1 MFLSRRDT
9 QEEYFDSERP
19 INEVAGFFNSLGRV
33 NRFFDFAE
41 PFRNMLPRL
50 LTTSQCRS
58 LTILDVGA
66 GDGALGKIMETWAQQ
81 RGWTWQ
87 VINLDM
93 SLAALSLHSRGT
105 NVVGSATRLPFC
117 TGSVDVV
124 IASQMAHHLTDSEV
138 TQLLGEAWR
147 VASRAVLMCDLHR
160 NAGLYIALKLLFC
173 FQTHSAAFKADA
185 LLSVKKAW
193 RVKDLAELARAAGL
207 EPTVKLHFGARVLL
221 HATKAAGHDRPEPAT
236 HDSSAK
242 ALR

>member
-1 MFLSRRDT
+1 MFLSRRNT

-19 INEVAGFFNSLGRV
+19 IDEVAGFFNSLNRV

-41 PFRNMLPRL
+41 PFRNLLPKL
-50 LTTSQCRS
+50 LTPLQCRS

-66 GDGALGKIMETWAQQ
+66 GDGALGKIVEAWAQEQ
-81 RGWTWQ
+81 GWNWR

-105 NVVGSATRLPFC
+105 NVVGSAIRLPFQ

-124 IASQMAHHLTDSEV
+124 IASQMAHHLTDGDV
-138 TQLLGEAWR
+138 TLLLREAWR

-160 NAGLYIALKLLFC
+160 NAGLFMALKLLFC
-173 FQTHSAAFKADA
+173 FQSHSAVFKADA

-193 RVKDLAELARAAGL
+193 RVKDLAKLARAAGL
-207 EPTVKLHFGARVLL
+207 QPTVKLYFGARVIL
-221 HATKAAGHDRPEPAT
+221 HATKVAHQSRPALALL
-236 HDSSAK
+236 DSSA
-242 ALR
+242 

>member
-1 MFLSRRDT
+1 MFLSRRNT

-19 INEVAGFFNSLGRV
+19 IDEVAGFFNSLNRV

-41 PFRNMLPRL
+41 PFRNLLPKL
-50 LTTSQCRS
+50 LTPLQCRS

-66 GDGALGKIMETWAQQ
+66 GDGALGKIMEAWARRQ
-81 RGWTWQ
+81 GWSWR

-93 SLAALSLHSRGT
+93 SLAALSLRSRGT
-105 NVVGSATRLPFC
+105 NVAGAATRLPFR

-124 IASQMAHHLTDSEV
+124 IASQMAHHLNDRDV
-138 TQLLGEAWR
+138 TLLLGEAWR

-160 NAGLYIALKLLFC
+160 NAGLYMVLKLLFR
-173 FQTHSAAFKADA
+173 FQSHSAVFKADA

-207 EPTVKLHFGARVLL
+207 QATVKLYFGARVIL
-221 HATKAAGHDRPEPAT
+221 HATKVANQSRPALALL
-236 HDSSAK
+236 DASA
-242 ALR
+242 

>member
-1 MFLSRRDT
+1 MFLSRRAT

-19 INEVAGFFNSLGRV
+19 LDEVAGFFNSLNRV

-41 PFRNMLPRL
+41 PFRNLLPKL
-50 LTTSQCRS
+50 LTPPQCRS

-66 GDGALGKIMETWAQQ
+66 GDGALGKIMEAWAKEQ
-81 RGWTWQ
+81 GWSWR
-87 VINLDM
+87 VINLDV

-105 NVVGSATRLPFC
+105 NIVGAATRLPFG

-124 IASQMAHHLTDSEV
+124 VASQMAHHLSDGDV
-138 TQLLGEAWR
+138 TLLLGEAWR

-160 NAGLYIALKLLFC
+160 NAALYMALKFLFC
-173 FQTHSAAFKADA
+173 FQTHPAVFKADA

-193 RVKDLAELARAAGL
+193 RVKDLAELARRAGL
-207 EPTVKLHFGARVLL
+207 QATVKLYFGARVVL
-221 HATKAAGHDRPEPAT
+221 HATKAVDHRQAARAGI
-236 HDSSAK
+236 DSAAQ